1 MKKKQTEHDVF
12 LVCSRKTIQEHQQC
26 VLSFHLKIDSNIFC
40 FVLSYWEDLLSIY
53 FSESLYIILH
63 KGYYNGNGNNLSD
76 EKRKG

>member
-26 VLSFHLKIDSNIFC
+26 VLSFHLKLHYNMSC
-40 FVLSYWEDLLSIY
+40 FVLSVCVSR
-53 FSESLYIILH
+53 SLYIISQ
-63 KGYYNGNGNNLSD
+63 KVYYNGNGNNLLD

>member
-40 FVLSYWEDLLSIY
+40 FVLSYWNISK
-53 FSESLYIILH
+53 SLYMILH

>member
-26 VLSFHLKIDSNIFC
+26 VLSFHLKIDSNI
-40 FVLSYWEDLLSIY
+40 VLSVY
-53 FSESLYIILH
+53 FSRNLYMILH